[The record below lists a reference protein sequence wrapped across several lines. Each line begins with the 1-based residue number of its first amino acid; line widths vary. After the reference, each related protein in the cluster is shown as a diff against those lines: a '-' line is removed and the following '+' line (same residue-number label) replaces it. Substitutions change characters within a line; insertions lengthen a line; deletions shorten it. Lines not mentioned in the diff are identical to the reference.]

1 MYPEL
6 DESGFCFLS
15 EILQSVTG
23 THKLFVSLGFANL
36 VQLATLPISD
46 KSKGFDL
53 RVHDECMALL
63 VCVILHQTTAQTSLV
78 STSLSNIS
86 VTSKP
91 VAWASSSIS
100 ESKIELSV
108 KSPSTLNWFVFG
120 FHNWVLI
127 WDWSTICAS
136 VEVTQLL

>member
-6 DESGFCFLS
+6 IESGFCFLS

-46 KSKGFDL
+46 ESKGFDFAGS
-53 RVHDECMALL
+53 RRMYGFVS
-63 VCVILHQTTAQTSLV
+63 VCYTSLV

-120 FHNWVLI
+120 FHKWVLI

>member
-1 MYPEL
+1 MSPDFASYRKYYNL
-6 DESGFCFLS
+6 L
-15 EILQSVTG
+15 LALT
-23 THKLFVSLGFANL
+23 KLFVSLGFANL
-36 VQLATLPISD
+36 VQLVTLPISD
-46 KSKGFDL
+46 ESKGFDFAGPRRML
-53 RVHDECMALL
+53 
-63 VCVILHQTTAQTSLV
+63 LHQTTAQTSLV

-120 FHNWVLI
+120 FHN
-127 WDWSTICAS
+127 
-136 VEVTQLL
+136 

>member
-6 DESGFCFLS
+6 IESGFCFLS

-46 KSKGFDL
+46 ESKGFDFAGP
-53 RVHDECMALL
+53 RRMYGFVS
-63 VCVILHQTTAQTSLV
+63 VCYTSLV

-120 FHNWVLI
+120 FHKWVLI